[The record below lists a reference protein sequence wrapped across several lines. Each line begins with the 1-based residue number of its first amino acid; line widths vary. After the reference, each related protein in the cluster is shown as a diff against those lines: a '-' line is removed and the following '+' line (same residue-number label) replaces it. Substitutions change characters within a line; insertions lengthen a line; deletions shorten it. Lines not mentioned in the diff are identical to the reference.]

1 MCNLTPHI
9 RPQTVA
15 DYLWHRL
22 QIQPGQALCLAL
34 GQPESRDNHEALI
47 VWTRD
52 RLEGSPDAEL
62 VEQISMIET
71 DLCECL
77 QDAGLVGDTIELQP
91 VPDRF
96 AAGLFKPTGNR
107 TGNRTAVSA
116 RRRPAHASQ
125 NNIITFAGRTHH
137 D

>member
-1 MCNLTPHI
+1 MCNPNPRI

-15 DYLWHRL
+15 DYLWHRF

-34 GQPESRDNHEALI
+34 GQPGSRDNHEAL
-47 VWTRD
+47 VAWTRD
-52 RLEGSPDAEL
+52 RLEGSHDGAL
-62 VEQISMIET
+62 VEKIPMIET

-91 VPDRF
+91 VPDRV
-96 AAGLFKPTGNR
+96 AAALFKPTGNR
-107 TGNRTAVSA
+107 AGNRKAVPA
-116 RRRPAHASQ
+116 RSRPAHATG
-125 NNIITFAGRTHH
+125 NNIINFGGRTHH

>member
-1 MCNLTPHI
+1 MCNPNPRI
-9 RPQTVA
+9 RPQTIA
-15 DYLWHRL
+15 DYLWHRF

-34 GQPESRDNHEALI
+34 GQPESRDNHDAL
-47 VWTRD
+47 VAWSRD
-52 RLEGSPDAEL
+52 RLEGSHDAQR
-62 VEQISMIET
+62 VEKISMIET

-77 QDAGLVGDTIELQP
+77 HDAGLVDDTIELQP

-96 AAGLFKPTGNR
+96 AAGLFKPIGNR
-107 TGNRTAVSA
+107 AGNRTAVSA
-116 RRRPAHASQ
+116 RRRPTQTTQ